1 MRISENSRM
10 PSALEIYGARRAAA
24 QARAPGAQPPS
35 HFAEAA
41 AATRASTS
49 PQSINAAAIYAR
61 RREEARARGRAAG
74 FIR

>member
-24 QARAPGAQPPS
+24 QARAPGAQPRS

-41 AATRASTS
+41 ATTRAAPS
-49 PQSINAAAIYAR
+49 QSISAAEIYTR
-61 RREEARARGRAAG
+61 RREEAQARGRAAG